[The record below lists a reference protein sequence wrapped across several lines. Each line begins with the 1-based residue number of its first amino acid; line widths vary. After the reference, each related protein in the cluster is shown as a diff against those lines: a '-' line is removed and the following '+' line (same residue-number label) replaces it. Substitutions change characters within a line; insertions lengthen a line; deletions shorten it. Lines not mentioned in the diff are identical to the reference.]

1 MEENLLYFVST
12 TGVLCV
18 VISVSKE
25 AGSQTK
31 KNRKTER
38 GNPFASFADHTLTLA
53 SQRNLKKNT
62 IICDIYRAF
71 PVTFIAPDVLRL
83 Y

>member
-1 MEENLLYFVST
+1 VSA
-12 TGVLCV
+12 TGILCV

-31 KNRKTER
+31 RNRKTEK

-53 SQRNLKKNT
+53 SQRNLKKHH
-62 IICDIYRAF
+62 Y
-71 PVTFIAPDVLRL
+71 L
-83 Y
+83 